1 MTMPDDVWWWWR
13 CFFQAW
19 TILDWFAI
27 IWPSCESDARWSWLG
42 LDKGKNI
49 PRKFITT
56 VLKQSPFLIRSL
68 RVGLW
73 EGSAKKQDMRHHE
86 ILRSKQVLQVST
98 SQRRTIQLRICG
110 VLQCSSPQIRMQ
122 IPHSGKNGMHMM
134 QQMQSPLLLR
144 QVVPRQLV
152 LLLHGS
158 PSSSYHGWM
167 CCCHKMMRLQTDHG
181 FFILLT
187 VLCQGLG
194 IVKAWLWLIFD
205 QSQPCLAVS

>member
-1 MTMPDDVWWWWR
+1 M
-13 CFFQAW
+13 
-19 TILDWFAI
+19 
-27 IWPSCESDARWSWLG
+27 
-42 LDKGKNI
+42 DKGKSILQEVHNY
-49 PRKFITT
+49 T

-86 ILRSKQVLQVST
+86 ILRSKQVLQVSIYT
-98 SQRRTIQLRICG
+98 SQRRAIQLRICG
-110 VLQCSSPQIRMQ
+110 VLQCNSPQIRMQ
-122 IPHSGKNGMHMM
+122 ILHSGKNGMHMM

-167 CCCHKMMRLQTDHG
+167 CCCHKMMRLQTEHG

-194 IVKAWLWLIFD
+194 IVKA
-205 QSQPCLAVS
+205 